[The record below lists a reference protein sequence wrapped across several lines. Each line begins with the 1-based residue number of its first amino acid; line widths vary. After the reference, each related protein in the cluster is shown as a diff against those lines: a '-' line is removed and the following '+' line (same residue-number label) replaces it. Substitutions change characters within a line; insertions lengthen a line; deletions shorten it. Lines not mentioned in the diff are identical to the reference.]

1 MTVEELI
8 EAISRHPAAESDPEV
23 IDAINALET
32 VKVQDYPGLD
42 AAGYLLVA
50 LGHLVKAREKL
61 LQEPPSYAGYHA
73 RRCTQ
78 YATNHVRRALKV
90 LDEQKEETCEK
101 S

>member
-1 MTVEELI
+1 MTVEELN

-32 VKVQDYPGLD
+32 VKVQDYLDLD

-50 LGHLVKAREKL
+50 LGHLVEAKGKL
-61 LQEPPSYAGYHA
+61 DQEPPSAGAYRA
-73 RRCTQ
+73 KWEISL
-78 YATNHVRRALKV
+78 ATNHVRYALKV